1 MPRRVPRKPRPK
13 KINVPKGY
21 DSAWE
26 FDMHQTILK
35 DWKHHWDVIKYVVKH
50 KYEPDFV
57 KKVEGKTILLEAKG
71 RFWDYAEYSKYIHIR
86 EALNKSYTEL
96 VFLFQK
102 PFSPMPGAKVRKDGT
117 KRTHAEW
124 AETNNFRWYSED
136 TLPDDWRNDEL

>member
-13 KINVPKGY
+13 KFNVPKGY

-26 FDMHQTILK
+26 FDMHQSLLK
-35 DWKHHWDVIKYVVKH
+35 DWKHHYDKIDYIVRH

-57 KKVEGKTILLEAKG
+57 KTIDDTTILLEAKG
-71 RFWDYAEYSKYIHIR
+71 RFWDYAEYSKYIHVR
-86 EALNKSYTEL
+86 DALPNNMEL

-102 PFSPMPGAKVRKDGT
+102 PFAPMPQAKKRKDGT

-124 AETNNFRWYSED
+124 AEKNNFKWYSEN
-136 TLPDDWRNDEL
+136 TLPKEWRTDEL